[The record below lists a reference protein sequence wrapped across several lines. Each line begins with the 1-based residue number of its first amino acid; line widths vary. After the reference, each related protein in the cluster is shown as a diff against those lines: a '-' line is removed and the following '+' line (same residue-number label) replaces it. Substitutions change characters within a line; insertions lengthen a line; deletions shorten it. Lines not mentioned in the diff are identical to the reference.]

1 MDYMWNELRRVM
13 IDPDKHL
20 PYAPYIMYMIER
32 VTKITFPK
40 DHKHE
45 PLHLHPRSGD
55 APPPPS
61 RHAGATRI
69 SRPDSAPSSSTA
81 PSYSGSSR
89 RDRSDS
95 FIKRALCSIFCMC
108 RTIASEVNENRRDI
122 QAIKA
127 HMGLPMD
134 AHDELPAFDDPFAE
148 WDAADA
154 APEPDF
160 VPLPRQRC
168 R

>member
-45 PLHLHPRSGD
+45 PLHLRPRSGD
-55 APPPPS
+55 APPPPP

-69 SRPDSAPSSSTA
+69 SRPDTGSSSSAA
-81 PSYSGSSR
+81 PSYSGIPR
-89 RDRSDS
+89 RDRNDS
-95 FIKRALCSIFCMC
+95 FIKRALRSIFCISK
-108 RTIASEVNENRRDI
+108 TIASEVNENRRDI

-127 HMGLPMD
+127 HMSLPVD
-134 AHDELPAFDDPFAE
+134 AHDELLTFDDPFAE
-148 WDAADA
+148 WDIANA
-154 APEPDF
+154 APVPAY
-160 VPLPRQRC
+160 VPLPRQR
-168 R
+168 RR